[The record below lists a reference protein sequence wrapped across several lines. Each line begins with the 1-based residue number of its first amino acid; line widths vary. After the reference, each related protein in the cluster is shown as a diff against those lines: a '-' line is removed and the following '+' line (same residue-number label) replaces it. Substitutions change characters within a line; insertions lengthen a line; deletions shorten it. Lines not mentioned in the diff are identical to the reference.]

1 VTQPSRVAR
10 TNAAM
15 SEATVA
21 ALVSRARAEFGSR
34 GFAAASVERIAAD
47 VGLSKGAVYY
57 HFTHKKGLFEAALRA
72 CHRDIVGR
80 IETRATASPDGRQA
94 VVDGCVAFVDIAMD
108 RELRQVVLVDGPSV
122 LGYTAWRTID
132 AEFGLGSLRAGL
144 HAWRGDLSTVVI
156 DALAQAVSGAVNDL
170 VFLVAESPD
179 PAATHAVVRTLLP
192 QLIGGML
199 DAIAAPADGNA

>member
-1 VTQPSRVAR
+1 MTQPSRVAR

-94 VVDGCVAFVDIAMD
+94 VVDGWPKHFLSIHAG
-108 RELRQVVLVDGPSV
+108 R
-122 LGYTAWRTID
+122 LGLEPD
-132 AEFGLGSLRAGL
+132 ADF
-144 HAWRGDLSTVVI
+144 
-156 DALAQAVSGAVNDL
+156 
-170 VFLVAESPD
+170 
-179 PAATHAVVRTLLP
+179 
-192 QLIGGML
+192 
-199 DAIAAPADGNA
+199 DAIVADHVDTSAEARDDRA